1 MGPDWF
7 YTALQLCG
15 VILISLRPVAAKWT
29 GVLLLCVSLWLE
41 IMSAE
46 NAAFAAVSWVLGL
59 GFAVIMAAL
68 LRTGKRMVETRAG
81 ILTPASATV
90 QQTSP
95 PVPQTASARQ
105 HAPSG
110 PRR

>member
-1 MGPDWF
+1 MGSDGL
-7 YTALQLCG
+7 YTALQFCG
-15 VILISLRPVAAKWT
+15 VFLISLRPVAVKWT
-29 GVLLLCVSLWLE
+29 GTLLLCVSLCLE

-105 HAPSG
+105 HAPSA
-110 PRR
+110 PHR